1 MTAIEEAK
9 TAATKLSPAERRSLL
24 EWLASEPVALAPG
37 IYSTAGVCGGDAC
50 VGRSRITVWLLESYR
65 RGGLSDIDVLKAYPL
80 LKAQDLACAWAY
92 ADAHPDQMDRLIREN
107 ESTESE

>member
-24 EWLASEPVALAPG
+24 EWLATESVEIAPG
-37 IYSTAGVCGGDAC
+37 ISSTPGVCGGDAC
-50 VGRSRITVWLLESYR
+50 VGHSRIAVWLLESYR
-65 RGGLSDIDVLKAYPL
+65 RGGLSDTDLLKAYPL
-80 LKAQDLACAWAY
+80 LKAQDLARAWAY

-107 ESTESE
+107 DSLQPE